1 MHTDFRRDSQP
12 TSYTISN
19 PACTGTSASCQCA
32 GGYLCLT
39 IADCHWKCLMTTL
52 PPMQSSMPTLPAS
65 NSASG
70 PSITAVPTTS
80 VPGGATTLPSSSPEN
95 SGPSVTNPASSAPM
109 EGTSGSPSSGGHGGT
124 SQGGGNQ
131 SSAGQGGST
140 RTGGQQTGTA
150 APEQTTIT
158 VTHYPS
164 TCRRQ
169 TGTST
174 LFITTSTSS
183 CPATC
188 PSR

>member
-1 MHTDFRRDSQP
+1 MYTDFRRDSQP

-52 PPMQSSMPTLPAS
+52 PPMQSSMPTVPAS
-65 NSASG
+65 NSPSG

-80 VPGGATTLPSSSPEN
+80 VPGGATTLPPSSPEN
-95 SGPSVTNPASSAPM
+95 SGPSVTNPASSAPT
-109 EGTSGSPSSGGHGGT
+109 EGPPSSPSGGGQGET
-124 SQGGGNQ
+124 SQGGG